1 MNGSSNEVEKSMLK
15 AEEQKR
21 ISAAHRTTGKPPLEM
36 IAAERQ
42 AQLAMGYDAAHDD
55 QHAAGELAAAAACF
69 ALGSTEVRSL
79 AQTGDSTLWPAE
91 WSTEIL
97 GANTRM
103 RQLVV
108 AGALIAAEI
117 ERLQRA
123 HFAAIDAAQA
133 QQNTLETLEF

>member
-1 MNGSSNEVEKSMLK
+1 
-15 AEEQKR
+15 
-21 ISAAHRTTGKPPLEM
+21 M

-42 AQLAMGYDAAHDD
+42 ALVAMGYDAIHDD
-55 QHAAGELAAAAACF
+55 EHAAGELAAAAACF
-69 ALGSTEVRSL
+69 ALGSTEVRNRKQAVEAL
-79 AQTGDSTLWPAE
+79 TLSPAE
-91 WSTEIL
+91 WPSGIL
-97 GANTRM
+97 VETTRM

-133 QQNTLETLEF
+133 QQNTLDTLEF

>member
-1 MNGSSNEVEKSMLK
+1 MLK

-21 ISAAHRTTGKPPLEM
+21 ISAMHRTTGKPPLEM

-42 AQLAMGYDAAHDD
+42 AQLAMGYDASHDD
-55 QHAAGELAAAAACF
+55 GHAGGELAAAAACF
-69 ALGSTEVRSL
+69 ALGSTELRYGEDNGEVR
-79 AQTGDSTLWPAE
+79 TLWPAE
-91 WSTEIL
+91 WPTGIL
-97 GANTRM
+97 GENTRM

-123 HFAAIDAAQA
+123 HFAAIDAAQ
-133 QQNTLETLEF
+133 QSTIDTLEF

>member
-1 MNGSSNEVEKSMLK
+1 MLK

-21 ISAAHRTTGKPPLEM
+21 ISAAHRTTGKAPLEM

-42 AQLAMGYDAAHDD
+42 AQLAMGYDAKHDD
-55 QHAAGELAAAAACF
+55 GHSSGELAAVAACF
-69 ALGSTEVRSL
+69 ALGSTEIRSGEE
-79 AQTGDSTLWPAE
+79 TGEPRNLWPAE
-91 WSTEIL
+91 WSPEIL
-97 GANTRM
+97 AENTRM

-123 HFAAIDAAQA
+123 HFAAIDTA
-133 QQNTLETLEF
+133 QQTTLETLEF

>member
-1 MNGSSNEVEKSMLK
+1 MLK
-15 AEEQKR
+15 AEDKKR
-21 ISAAHRTTGKPPLEM
+21 VGTTYRTTGKSPLEM

-69 ALGSTEVRSL
+69 TLGSTEVRSL
-79 AQTGDSTLWPAE
+79 EQTGEVTTLWPAE
-91 WSTEIL
+91 WPTEIL
-97 GANTRM
+97 AANTRM

-133 QQNTLETLEF
+133 QQNTLDTLEF